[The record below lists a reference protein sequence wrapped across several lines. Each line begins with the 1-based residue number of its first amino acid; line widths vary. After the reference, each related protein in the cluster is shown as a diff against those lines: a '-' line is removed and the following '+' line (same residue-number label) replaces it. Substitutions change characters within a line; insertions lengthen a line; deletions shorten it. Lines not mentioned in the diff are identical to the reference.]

1 MKRKYAILG
10 ACGHLIIEDWSR
22 KAAEKKFAKQ
32 FDIIKYPVKL
42 YR

>member
-1 MKRKYAILG
+1 MKRKYAILS
-10 ACGHLIIEDWSR
+10 AFGHLIIEDWSR

-32 FDIIKYPVKL
+32 FDTNKYPVKL